1 MCRPEMATSTQMS
14 GGAQTVADY
23 FTPSNQATLDANNT
37 DLDSGG
43 SMLIPG
49 TSLLVNMGK
58 DTIFRVVNTTNMG
71 QYNSSLDND
80 VQEFSAITTGGY
92 FSSPVYW

>member
-1 MCRPEMATSTQMS
+1 MPTGNGDFNANVGGGTDYGDSFVKFS
-14 GGAQTVADY
+14 GSSLTVADY
-23 FTPSNQATLDANNT
+23 FTPSNQATLDTNNT

-58 DTIFRVVNTTNMG
+58 DAIFRVMNTTNMG
-71 QYNSSLDND
+71 KYNTMMYGPSSWDM
-80 VQEFSAITTGGY
+80 
-92 FSSPVYW
+92 